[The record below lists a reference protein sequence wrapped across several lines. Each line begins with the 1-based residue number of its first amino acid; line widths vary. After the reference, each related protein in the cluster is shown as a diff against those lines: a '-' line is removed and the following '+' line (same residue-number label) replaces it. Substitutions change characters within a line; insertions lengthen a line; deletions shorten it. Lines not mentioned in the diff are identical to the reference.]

1 MTTTAGLVLLLLSWA
16 AIWYGHVSVLALIVG
31 ILVLDLTV
39 QGVHITN
46 QTVIYRVKPEA
57 RNRLTAGYMTSYF
70 IGGAAG
76 SLISASA
83 WQHAGWSGVC
93 GIGAIVAALNLLV
106 WWRGYHR
113 RRRFTKFYI
122 ALGLLG
128 YKGALQS
135 VNVNVIIYPRNFN
148 VGDISTIG
156 MNSSDPRPHI
166 LSSTGSHPTLSVLTG
181 SRTYP
186 ALSDGDI
193 HVADITA
200 QIIHLHYLSLS
211 LLYRL

>member
-1 MTTTAGLVLLLLSWA
+1 MLAGQGYVQ
-16 AIWYGHVSVLALIVG
+16 LA
-31 ILVLDLTV
+31 
-39 QGVHITN
+39 
-46 QTVIYRVKPEA
+46 PSSP
-57 RNRLTAGYMTSYF
+57 RLTCLY
-70 IGGAAG
+70 GGAAT
-76 SLISASA
+76 IARM
-83 WQHAGWSGVC
+83 Q
-93 GIGAIVAALNLLV
+93 
-106 WWRGYHR
+106 
-113 RRRFTKFYI
+113 FTKFYI

-128 YKGALQS
+128 CKGAPHS

-148 VGDISTIG
+148 VGDIFTIG

-166 LSSTGSHPTLSVLTG
+166 LSSAGSSPTLSVLTG

-193 HVADITA
+193 NLADITA

>member
-1 MTTTAGLVLLLLSWA
+1 M
-16 AIWYGHVSVLALIVG
+16 Y
-31 ILVLDLTV
+31 
-39 QGVHITN
+39 
-46 QTVIYRVKPEA
+46 
-57 RNRLTAGYMTSYF
+57 
-70 IGGAAG
+70 GGAAT
-76 SLISASA
+76 IA
-83 WQHAGWSGVC
+83 
-93 GIGAIVAALNLLV
+93 
-106 WWRGYHR
+106 

-122 ALGLLG
+122 TLGLLG

-193 HVADITA
+193 HLADITA